1 MVALVGLLGAGFGL
15 GLAAVVAALI
25 PTAPVP
31 VPGRRPVRAGR
42 VWGRGVW
49 RQVATRTGTAVAV
62 AAVVG
67 VVTRW
72 PVGALLAGIAS
83 YVLPVVLGADRHAQ
97 DVLARAEAV
106 AVWAEMLRDSLS
118 AAAGLEQTIL
128 LTAPFTPPAIAEE
141 VADLAASLRLGRRL
155 NVALEEFAARIDDP
169 TGRLVA
175 RALSQASRRQSRQL
189 PELLSEL
196 ARRARDRA
204 NLQLRIAPGHA
215 KIRTNARII
224 VGFTLAMAAGMVVF
238 NRPFL
243 RPYDTP
249 LGQLVLLAVGVI
261 FATGFVALSRLAR
274 AGTEPPRSAAPGR
287 TTPVEASASAPA
299 MAPRVGNGR
308 RA

>member
-1 MVALVGLLGAGFGL
+1 MVALVALLGAGFGL
-15 GLAAVVAALI
+15 GVTAVVAGVL
-25 PTAPVP
+25 PTAPGV
-31 VPGRRPVRAGR
+31 GRRRTWRALVAHGAGLGRQAATRAGAAL
-42 VWGRGVW
+42 V
-49 RQVATRTGTAVAV
+49 VAV
-62 AAVVG
+62 VVAA
-67 VVTRW
+67 VTRW
-72 PVGALLAGIAS
+72 PVGALLAGAAA
-83 YVLPVVLGADRHAQ
+83 YVLPVVLGTDRHAR
-97 DVLARAEAV
+97 DVLDRTEAV

-128 LTAPFTPPAIAEE
+128 LTAPFAPPAIAEE
-141 VADLAASLRLGRRL
+141 VGDLAASLRMGRRL
-155 NVALEEFAARIDDP
+155 SVALDEFTARVDDP

-238 NRPFL
+238 NREFL

-249 LGQLVLLAVGVI
+249 LGQLVLLAVGII
-261 FATGFVALSRLAR
+261 FAGGFVGLSRMAR
-274 AGTEPPRSAAPGR
+274 SGLEQ
-287 TTPVEASASAPA
+287 TPSTFVPSPSS
-299 MAPRVGNGR
+299 GGST
-308 RA
+308 